1 MLALQIKL
9 FSLVLRRSTLKII
22 LLAQC
27 ARFCT
32 INLTPTISKFLHYA
46 SVELQQV
53 SPIISQYSTPYI
65 FLPVLNGVTLIIFHM
80 QLFLLD
86 CSSVISVYSIL
97 PSMSSCRTNTPDIEG
112 NVTTVTSIYDVSF
125 ALINIAFNW
134 SAL

>member
-1 MLALQIKL
+1 M
-9 FSLVLRRSTLKII
+9 
-22 LLAQC
+22 
-27 ARFCT
+27 
-32 INLTPTISKFLHYA
+32 
-46 SVELQQV
+46 QQV

-112 NVTTVTSIYDVSF
+112 NVNTVISIYDVSF
-125 ALINIAFNW
+125 ALINIAFN
-134 SAL
+134 